1 MVHGQGA
8 IDLVGRD
15 VVKALALIFL
25 GQRLP
30 IELGGLQQA
39 QRSHHVGACKRERI
53 LD

>member
-8 IDLVGRD
+8 INLVGRD
-15 VVKALALIFL
+15 VVEALALILL

-30 IELGGLQQA
+30 IEFGGLQQA
-39 QRSHHVGACKRERI
+39 QRSHHIGAGKGERI